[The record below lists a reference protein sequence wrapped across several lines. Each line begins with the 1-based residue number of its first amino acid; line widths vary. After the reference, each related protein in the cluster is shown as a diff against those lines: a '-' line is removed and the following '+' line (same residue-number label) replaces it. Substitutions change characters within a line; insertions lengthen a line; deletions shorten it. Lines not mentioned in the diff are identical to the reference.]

1 MHRDSGGIVCWGGG
15 VEVVSCGLR
24 MKGLVVQ
31 RWRGI
36 SAECRILRGV
46 VGVGSVLDGCALGF
60 RDWGVLS
67 WGWRSVQA
75 SKGGGEGGVGP

>member
-1 MHRDSGGIVCWGGG
+1 M
-15 VEVVSCGLR
+15 VSCGLR

-46 VGVGSVLDGCALGF
+46 VGVGSGLDGCA
-60 RDWGVLS
+60 WGVGCRGLGCFDLGMEVS
-67 WGWRSVQA
+67 IG
-75 SKGGGEGGVGP
+75 K